1 MGDGQ
6 VLEHGTH
13 AQLLADPEGPYAR
26 LVQAQ
31 KLREAE
37 HRGDSE
43 DEGADAK
50 AKAGAMEAAAAQE
63 QPLGRAR
70 SSHSLASEI
79 LEQRRQEQGSV
90 KQRRYGTRDMFKRMR
105 TINREAVPLY
115 IIGFMA
121 AACTG
126 MVYPAFGIVYAQ
138 AIQDF
143 QMTGHELRVAG
154 ESKYLSSSQ
163 RGAYVLLS
171 AADRSALWLF
181 IIAICSTIC
190 IAIQNYMFN
199 RAAASLTEK
208 LRKLS
213 FKALLRQDSEYKL
226 GTDTSVLVSNVLP
239 LSCVLRRSQAQ
250 HWRAHFRA

>member
-1 MGDGQ
+1 MYPFSLSTVKDADQIYVMGDGQ

-50 AKAGAMEAAAAQE
+50 TKAGAMEAAAAQE

-70 SSHSLASEI
+70 SHSVASEI
-79 LEQRRQEQGSV
+79 LEQRRKEQGSV
-90 KQRRYGTRDMFKRMR
+90 KERRYGTRDMFKRMR

-115 IIGFMA
+115 ITGFMA

-154 ESKYLSSSQ
+154 ESNICLRSSVGLIFFYGQPTAVRSGSSS
-163 RGAYVLLS
+163 LLS
-171 AADRSALWLF
+171 ARQSASPSK
-181 IIAICSTIC
+181 ITCSTEPP
-190 IAIQNYMFN
+190 
-199 RAAASLTEK
+199 RA
-208 LRKLS
+208 
-213 FKALLRQDSEYKL
+213 
-226 GTDTSVLVSNVLP
+226 
-239 LSCVLRRSQAQ
+239 
-250 HWRAHFRA
+250 

>member
-154 ESKYLSSSQ
+154 ESNICLRASVGLMFFFRQPTAVRFGSSS
-163 RGAYVLLS
+163 LPS
-171 AADRSALWLF
+171 ARQSASPSK
-181 IIAICSTIC
+181 ITCSTEPP
-190 IAIQNYMFN
+190 
-199 RAAASLTEK
+199 RA
-208 LRKLS
+208 
-213 FKALLRQDSEYKL
+213 
-226 GTDTSVLVSNVLP
+226 
-239 LSCVLRRSQAQ
+239 
-250 HWRAHFRA
+250 